1 MVGYIGVTQLY
12 LVFKTRTR
20 VSCVV
25 SSTCQNT
32 QQIGWGMGYSC
43 ILDFIF
49 LKKTCKMFTL
59 FLQSLFTI
67 YVLYKHTMPFDDLSN
82 PNHPNP
88 SLRLH

>member
-43 ILDFIF
+43 ILDLFYIF
-49 LKKTCKMFTL
+49 KENM
-59 FLQSLFTI
+59 QNVHPLFTI
-67 YVLYKHTMPFDDLSN
+67 TIYYLCTLQTHHAF
-82 PNHPNP
+82 
-88 SLRLH
+88 